1 MKFIKAFTLL
11 IILAGAVAFMASPA
25 LRSEVNGL
33 LHLSRESQL
42 LGRLEESHLL
52 PPPLPSAIDARNAFL
67 TQTGTLEW
75 TNYQRKQDGLQKLK
89 LNPLL
94 NQAAQLK
101 LSDMFKQQYF
111 EHESPSGV
119 GPSDLAD
126 EVGYAYVIVGE
137 NLALGNFEND
147 QALVEAWMNSPG
159 HRENILNDR
168 YEEIGIAVGKGLYEG
183 REVWLAVQSFG
194 TPLSSCPSIDE
205 ALKTNLDNNQT
216 EITALQAQLAVLKA
230 EIESTNKSDSE
241 KYNAKVKEYNNL
253 VEKLN
258 SLINVTKEITQQYN
272 SQVNSFNACLK
283 Q

>member
-1 MKFIKAFTLL
+1 MKFAKL
-11 IILAGAVAFMASPA
+11 IILLVILIGGAYVFTTPS
-25 LRSEVNGL
+25 LRSELNDLV
-33 LHLSRESQL
+33 HLNRNSQL

-52 PPPLPSAIDARNAFL
+52 PPPLRSAIDARNALL

-75 TNYQRKQDGLQKLK
+75 TNYQRKQESLKSLK

-94 NQAAQLK
+94 NQAAQKK
-101 LSDMFKQQYF
+101 LADMFAMQYF

-147 QALVEAWMNSPG
+147 KALVEAWMNSPG

-168 YEEIGIAVGKGLYEG
+168 YEEIGIAVGKGTFEG

-205 ALKTNLDNNQT
+205 NLKKQLDDNQS
-216 EITALQAQLAVLKA
+216 EITVLQARLASMRA
-230 EIESTNKSDSE
+230 EIESTDRSSSS
-241 KYNAKVKEYNNL
+241 YNAKVKQYNVL
-253 VEKLN
+253 VDELN
-258 SLINVTKEITQQYN
+258 VLINTTKDIVQQYN